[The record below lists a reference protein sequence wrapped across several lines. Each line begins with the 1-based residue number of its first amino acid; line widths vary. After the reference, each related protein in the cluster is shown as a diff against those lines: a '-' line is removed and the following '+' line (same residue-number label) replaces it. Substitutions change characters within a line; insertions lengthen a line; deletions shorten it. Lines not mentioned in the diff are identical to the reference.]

1 MINEYKITK
10 KLMMSWA
17 KEWYFVGKKSIFNFI
32 ILCLNGLIGILLTIT
47 LLITGGDI
55 GRWCIAILCLFVF
68 VFGIFIARFLQMSNS
83 YKMHVNIYGV
93 PEWNR
98 TTKFTDEEII
108 IQDHTS
114 ITKVQY
120 KNIKQ
125 IKEKNNVIML
135 FINDNAAIRLYKDA
149 FIEGSWEDCKKMIND
164 MRK

>member
-1 MINEYKITK
+1 MQSLSTQ
-10 KLMMSWA
+10 
-17 KEWYFVGKKSIFNFI
+17 
-32 ILCLNGLIGILLTIT
+32 
-47 LLITGGDI
+47 
-55 GRWCIAILCLFVF
+55 FVF

-93 PEWNR
+93 SEWNR

-135 FINDNAAIRLYKDA
+135 FISDNAAIRLYKDA
-149 FIEGSWEDCKKMIND
+149 FIEGSWEDCKKKIND

>member
-1 MINEYKITK
+1 M
-10 KLMMSWA
+10 
-17 KEWYFVGKKSIFNFI
+17 GQ
-32 ILCLNGLIGILLTIT
+32 
-47 LLITGGDI
+47 
-55 GRWCIAILCLFVF
+55 WCIAILCLFVF
-68 VFGIFIARFLQMSNS
+68 IFGISISRFLQMSNS

-98 TTKFTDEEII
+98 ITKFTDEGII

-120 KNIKQ
+120 QNIKQ

-135 FINDNAAIRLYKDA
+135 FISDNAAIRLYKDA